1 MGAGVFASCERLR
14 HLTTQLTAACSYR
27 GALVPPAGLR
37 RNVHGAL
44 TASES
49 SFHMCT
55 RSADNLPPPPMLTS
69 PSSPLAA
76 HPSLPACHLQP
87 PSCRPAVPPSYRPT
101 THSSSVLSNFF
112 SPFALFLCPL
122 HPGTITR
129 GFTSRYVLVYTQV
142 NSSECI

>member
-1 MGAGVFASCERLR
+1 MGVGVLASCERLR

-49 SFHMCT
+49 SSHMCS

-76 HPSLPACHLQP
+76 HPSLPACHLPP
-87 PSCRPAVPPSYRPT
+87 PSRQPAVPPSYRPT

-112 SPFALFLCPL
+112 FPLLPFSSVLSIRAQQRGVSPPA
-122 HPGTITR
+122 TSS
-129 GFTSRYVLVYTQV
+129 FTPR
-142 NSSECI
+142 